1 MEIGKHFL
9 ENSLKEFRRLKAQ
22 GDRALAQVTDEEFF
36 RQLDAESNSLALIV
50 KHVAGN
56 LHSRWRDFLTT
67 DGEKPERNRDTEFEL
82 STSDTREH
90 VMRRWEDG
98 WAILFRELE
107 PLSSAD
113 MLRRV
118 TIRGE
123 PHTVV
128 QCIQRQLTHYGEHC
142 GQIVFLAKHLAGP
155 RWKTLSIP
163 RGQSGEFNAKM
174 RQEFDTQHK
183 TQQ

>member
-67 DGEKPERNRDTEFEL
+67 DGEKPERNRDSEFEL
-82 STSDTREH
+82 ASGDTRAH
-90 VMRRWEDG
+90 LMRRWEDG

-113 MLRRV
+113 MLRVV

-142 GQIVFLAKHLAGP
+142 GQIVFLAKHLLGP

-163 RGQSGEFNAKM
+163 RGQSAQFNV
-174 RQEFDTQHK
+174 RTQRSSTLEQK
-183 TQQ
+183 SEK

>member
-1 MEIGKHFL
+1 VELGKHFL

-22 GDRALAQVTDEEFF
+22 GDRALAQVSDEEFF
-36 RQLDAESNSLALIV
+36 RRLDAESNSLALIV

-67 DGEKPERNRDTEFEL
+67 DGEKPERNRDAEFEQ
-82 STSDTREH
+82 TSADTRNQL
-90 VMRRWEDG
+90 MRRWEEG
-98 WAILFRELE
+98 WAILSRELE
-107 PLSSAD
+107 PLGPD
-113 MLRRV
+113 DLLRTV
-118 TIRGE
+118 SIRGE

-142 GQIVFLAKHLAGP
+142 GQIVFLAKHLLGP

-163 RGQSGEFNAKM
+163 RGQSEQFNKKM
-174 RQEFDTQHK
+174 
-183 TQQ
+183 QQDLASRK